1 MGALGRT
8 DFDCGEIQPSDGVGG
23 DGGGYGGLLPVSV
36 GVVDQDPGYSETY
49 TDYQEPQ
56 YLAGFRLRSKDYNN
70 IWRTVTFA
78 VEMWERPWMVEDSR
92 NSLRMSIL
100 PEAPAHLLLRSLPL
114 WTVQT
119 CKT

>member
-8 DFDCGEIQPSDGVGG
+8 DFDCGEVEPSDGVGG

-92 NSLRMSIL
+92 NSLTIFFNSIPL
-100 PEAPAHLLLRSLPL
+100 VALAPSFKK
-114 WTVQT
+114 VQ
-119 CKT
+119 

>member
-8 DFDCGEIQPSDGVGG
+8 DFDCGEVEPSDGVGG

-56 YLAGFRLRSKDYNN
+56 YLAGFRLRERVIEMEDWSPLLWRCERGHGW
-70 IWRTVTFA
+70 WRTPGT
-78 VEMWERPWMVEDSR
+78 PSQY
-92 NSLRMSIL
+92 
-100 PEAPAHLLLRSLPL
+100 PL
-114 WTVQT
+114 TPSPR
-119 CKT
+119 